1 MILGLPTLLVPAFV
15 QDGRIQHVFEVK
27 LDRQVESVNLA
38 GTFNNWDRAATAM
51 ERQPDGYTWRI
62 SMRLPTG
69 KHLYKFVLNGSE
81 WITDPKA
88 KRNEDDG
95 GGNINSVLLL
105 VPADYAKPAKA
116 GDGIIA
122 KSALKHSAA
131 IPDLNYDRGQLT
143 VTIRTR
149 PDDLSHI
156 EMFVPTSTGEICV
169 ELKEAARDNFY
180 AFHKA
185 EFPWD
190 RKTDFKYRFMLV
202 DGAKR
207 VYLTPKGLSDAP
219 KDPFVLKAKEFK
231 PFVTPKWVEQ
241 AVFYQIFPDRFA
253 NGDKSNDP
261 QNVVPWNGVPTYSN
275 RFGGDVAGIK
285 QRIGYLKDLG
295 INAIY
300 FNPIFKSPSNHRYD
314 ATDYKLVDPELGTN
328 QEYFALTQDLKK
340 AGIRTMLDF
349 AFNHT
354 AVDFAP
360 FMDLRTK
367 GEASRYKDWYWI
379 KSFPIEV
386 KENPNYE
393 AWFGFPSMP
402 KLNVMNP
409 ETHAY
414 VLGVVDFWRKNSA
427 LDGLR
432 LDVANEVD
440 MRMWR
445 ALRKHVKASA
455 PGTYILGEEWGNAT
469 PWLTGDQWDASMN
482 YGFRDACLRFFA
494 DQSISAKEFGQRL
507 MANYNLYVPQVSRVQ
522 YNLLGSHDTPRFLTL
537 CQGDAKR
544 AMLGTVALMTWAGTP
559 SIYYGDEI
567 GMEGGR
573 DPENRRGM
581 QWGKATADNPF
592 LKLHKKL
599 IAARKSSK
607 ALQSG
612 APSILFASNAQQTL
626 VFSRVLDQD
635 QAIIA
640 INRSSAPQRTSI
652 TLPSD
657 ISARRFVDALDGSRL
672 AATKDRLALTLPPMS
687 AMVLLPGPSATSRP
701 RGASARFESTQRPLG
716 ARRNS

>member
-1 MILGLPTLLVPAFV
+1 MILGMPTLLAPAFI

-27 LDRQVESVNLA
+27 LDRAVNSVNLA
-38 GTFNNWDRAATAM
+38 GTFNNWDRAANLM
-51 ERQPDGYTWRI
+51 EKQPDGKTWRI
-62 SMRLPTG
+62 AMRLGPG
-69 KHLYKFVLNGSE
+69 KHQYKFVIDGSE
-81 WITDPKA
+81 WIIDPKA
-88 KRNEDDG
+88 KLNQDDG
-95 GGNINSVLLL
+95 GGNVNSILML

-116 GDGIIA
+116 GDGVIA
-122 KSALKHSAA
+122 KSALKHSTS

-143 VTIRTR
+143 VTFRTR
-149 PDDLSHI
+149 PGDISHL
-156 EMFVPTSTGEICV
+156 EMFVPTTTGEMCV
-169 ELKEAARDNFY
+169 ELHEVARDEFY

-207 VYLTPKGLSDAP
+207 VYFTPSGLSDAP
-219 KDPFVLKAKEFK
+219 KPPFVLKAKEFK

-253 NGDKSNDP
+253 NGDKANDP
-261 QNVVPWNGVPTYSN
+261 ADVMAWDGAPTYSN
-275 RFGGDVAGIK
+275 RFGGDVKGIQSK
-285 QRIGYLKDLG
+285 VSYLKSLG
-295 INAIY
+295 INGIY

-314 ATDYKLVDPELGTN
+314 ATDYKLLDPELGTN
-328 QEYFALTQDLKK
+328 EEYFALSKELRK

-354 AVDFAP
+354 AVDFGP

-367 GEASRYKDWYWI
+367 GESSQYKSWYWA

-414 VLGVVDFWRKNSA
+414 VLGVVDFWKKNSS
-427 LDGLR
+427 LDGIR

-445 ALRKHVKASA
+445 DLRKHVKATS
-455 PGTYILGEEWGNAT
+455 PDTYILGEEWGDAT
-469 PWLTGDQWDASMN
+469 KWLTGDQWDASMN
-482 YGFRDACLRFFA
+482 YQFRDACLRFFA
-494 DQSISAKEFGQRL
+494 EQSISAKEFGQRL
-507 MANYNLYVPQVSRVQ
+507 MRNYNMYAPQVSRVQ

-544 AMLGTVALMTWAGTP
+544 AMLGTVALLTWAGTP
-559 SIYYGDEI
+559 SIYYGDEL
-567 GMEGGR
+567 GMDGGK

-612 APSILFASNAQQTL
+612 TPAILSASDQTQTI
-626 VFSRVLDQD
+626 VFSRVLDED

-640 INRSSAPQRTSI
+640 INRSNSPQKTNI
-652 TLPSD
+652 TLPPD
-657 ISARRFVDALDGSRL
+657 ISARRFVDVLTGSRL
-672 AATKDRLALTLPPMS
+672 TATKDRLAISLPPMS
-687 AMVLLPGPSATSRP
+687 AVVLLTSIGSSTSRTQVS
-701 RGASARFESTQRPLG
+701 AATDSARIESTPW
-716 ARRNS
+716 RNS